1 MGFDELN
8 EEQSNFNI
16 LKQEVE
22 AGLEGKN
29 SGIPMG
35 FNRLNKYVGIRKR
48 IFTTVFG
55 GTGTGKS
62 ALVYNAWILQPFD
75 YLQKHKDSDLKM
87 KVILFSM
94 ERSKVYILAKWLSRK
109 IFLDLGVFIPLQK
122 LLGWWD
128 TKLTKDEHDIFLA
141 YQSYIDELSQFCD
154 IVEGA
159 INPTGMYKY
168 VKKYAEENGRFEQIS
183 EYKKIYIPNHPN
195 EIVVPI
201 IDHYALATV
210 ESGKSKKE
218 TVDKVSE
225 YCQLFRDQWGYSPV
239 GVSQINRDLSGMM
252 LKKVDSFEPTLDHI
266 KESGR
271 MAEDSDVVIS
281 LFQPS
286 KYHTEDR
293 AYNVSKFIDPSTGG
307 DYFRRLT
314 ILKNSYGEADVGT
327 GMGFFGAT
335 GIFKELNKA
344 KEMENFDYETLFNQS
359 FFLE

>member
-344 KEMENFDYETLFNQS
+344 KEMENFDYETLFNHS

>member
-8 EEQSNFNI
+8 EGQSNFDI

-75 YLQKHKDSDLKM
+75 YLQKHKNSDLKM

-252 LKKVDSFEPTLDHI
+252 FKKVDSFEPTLDHI

-335 GIFKELNKA
+335 GIFKELSKA
-344 KEMENFDYETLFNQS
+344 KEMENFDYNSLFNYS
-359 FFLE
+359 YFLE

>member
-8 EEQSNFNI
+8 EEKSNFDI
-16 LKQEVE
+16 LEQEVQS
-22 AGLEGKN
+22 GIEGRN

-62 ALVYNAWILQPFD
+62 ALVHNAWILQPFD
-75 YLQKHKDSDLKM
+75 YLQKHQNSNLKM

-94 ERSKVYILAKWLSRK
+94 ERSKVYILAKWISRK
-109 IFLDLGVFIPLQK
+109 IFLDYGILIPIPK

-128 TKLTKDEHDIFLA
+128 EKLTKDEHDLFLSTKD
-141 YQSYIDELSQFCD
+141 YLNELSEFCD
-154 IVEGA
+154 IIEGA
-159 INPTGMYKY
+159 INPTGIWKY
-168 VKKYAEENGRFEQIS
+168 VKKYAEANGKFEQIS
-183 EYKKIYIPNHPN
+183 EYKKVYIPNHPN

-210 ESGKSKKE
+210 ESGKTKKE

-225 YCQLFRDQWGYSPV
+225 YCQLMRDQLGYSPV
-239 GVSQINRDLSGMM
+239 GVSQINRDIGGMM

-271 MAEDSDVVIS
+271 MAEDGDVVIS

-286 KYHTEDR
+286 RYHTEDK
-293 AYNVSKFIDPSTGG
+293 AYTVSKFIDPNNGG

-314 ILKNSYGEADVGT
+314 ILKNSYGEADIGT
-327 GMGFFGAT
+327 GMAFFGAI
-335 GIFKELNKA
+335 GMFKELHKA
-344 KEMENFDYETLFNQS
+344 KDMENFDYNSLFNYS
-359 FFLE
+359 YFLD